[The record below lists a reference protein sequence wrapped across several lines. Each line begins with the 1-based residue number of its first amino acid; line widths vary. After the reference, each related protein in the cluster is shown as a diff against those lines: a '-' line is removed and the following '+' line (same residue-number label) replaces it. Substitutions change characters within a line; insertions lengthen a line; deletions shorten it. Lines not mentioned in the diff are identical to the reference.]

1 MPYKEVWVDD
11 AELIDFDDRELI
23 DELEGRGW
31 EVQKAKVPSDI
42 SDIEPDIDLVIWRY
56 KMGYIEDAMLL
67 LERMYPELYGLS
79 KRIKE

>member
-1 MPYKEVWVDD
+1 MPYKEVWIDD
-11 AELIDFDDRELI
+11 AELEDFDDQDLI
-23 DELEGRGW
+23 DELEERGW
-31 EVQKAKVPSDI
+31 EVQKAKVA

>member
-11 AELIDFDDRELI
+11 AELIDFDDQDLI
-23 DELEGRGW
+23 DELEERGW
-31 EVQKAKVPSDI
+31 EVQKAKVP